1 MEAWWIGLAW
11 LSLLAWAVLPPLWW
25 WGMRRVPWLGPDDA
39 DDATAPA
46 GAPAPGRADGPVVA
60 LVVAARDEAG
70 TPEAAAALVAA
81 ARSWRSLD
89 LRRLE
94 IVVVDDRSSDATGD
108 LLRGALAGDPR
119 ARLLRVDRLP
129 EGWLGKVHAQ
139 DMGVRATRAPWVVL
153 TDADV
158 RLHPRAVS
166 VALRAAERWGA
177 DHVALL
183 PRFLAGGWLLRA
195 FVVGFALLLTVLVR
209 PWEAPDPRSPRTLGV
224 GAFGLYRRGAL
235 ERAGGLEAVR
245 ARPDDDLALAQ
256 TVKAAGG
263 RSWVTFAPDLV
274 EVDWYPSLRAA
285 LRGLEKNAFSG
296 VGYRPGLLALAVIGL
311 LATHVAPFALA
322 LVGPEAARLPAW
334 GVVGIVLGVYAV
346 HGRWARHSGWL
357 GLAHPL
363 TVTLLVVALLR
374 SAGRA
379 LVTGHVDWRGRRYP
393 LAWLR
398 ASARADAAR
407 DRKAAR
413 ENAAANDSA
422 AARRARHH
430 RQARPRL

>member
-1 MEAWWIGLAW
+1 MAAWWIGLAW
-11 LSLLAWAVLPPLWW
+11 VSLAAWVVLPPLWW
-25 WGMRRVPWLGPDDA
+25 WGMRRVPWLGPEDA
-39 DDATAPA
+39 DGAAAPSR
-46 GAPAPGRADGPVVA
+46 GPAVA

-70 TPEAAAALVAA
+70 TPQAAAALTAA
-81 ARSWRSLD
+81 ARSWRRLELPD
-89 LRRLE
+89 LE

-108 LLRGALAGDPR
+108 LLRETLGADPR
-119 ARLLRVDRLP
+119 ARLLRVERLP
-129 EGWLGKVHAQ
+129 EGWVGKVHAQ
-139 DMGVRATRAPWVVL
+139 ALGVRATRAPWVVL

-158 RLHPRAVS
+158 RLHPQAVS

-183 PRFLAGGWLLRA
+183 PRFLAGGWPLRA

-224 GAFGLYRRGAL
+224 GAFGLYRRSAL

-263 RSWVTFAPDLV
+263 SSWVTFAPDLV

-311 LATHVAPFALA
+311 LATHVAPFVLA
-322 LVGPEAARLPAW
+322 WAGPEAARLPSW
-334 GVVGIVLGVYAV
+334 GVVAIVLGVYTV
-346 HGRWARHSGWL
+346 HGRWARHAGWL

-379 LVTGHVDWRGRRYP
+379 SLTGHVRWRGNRYP

-398 ASARADAAR
+398 ATARTDAAR
-407 DRKAAR
+407 DRAAAHAAR
-413 ENAAANDSA
+413 KRAVTG
-422 AARRARHH
+422 RRGRACSSSP
-430 RQARPRL
+430 RPPGRP

>member
-1 MEAWWIGLAW
+1 MDAFWIGLAW
-11 LSLLAWAVLPPLWW
+11 VSLAAWAVLPPLWW
-25 WGMRRVPWLGPDDA
+25 WGMRRVPRLGPADA
-39 DDATAPA
+39 DEPAASADVVDARP
-46 GAPAPGRADGPVVA
+46 ADGPTVA
-60 LVVAARDEAG
+60 VVVAARDEAG
-70 TPEAAAALVAA
+70 TAQAAAALTAA
-81 ARSWRSLD
+81 ARSWRSLELPD
-89 LRRLE
+89 LE

-108 LLRGALAGDPR
+108 RLRDALADDPR

-129 EGWLGKVHAQ
+129 EGWLGKVHAL
-139 DMGVRATRAPWVVL
+139 DMGVRSTRAPWVVL

-158 RLHPRAVS
+158 RLHPRAVA

-256 TVKAAGG
+256 AVKAAGG
-263 RSWVTFAPDLV
+263 RSFVTFAPELV

-322 LVGPEAARLPAW
+322 LFGPEPARLPAW
-334 GVVGIVLGVYAV
+334 GVVGIVLVVYAV

-363 TVTLLVVALLR
+363 TVVLLVVALLR

-379 LVTGHVDWRGRRYP
+379 LFTGHVRWRGRRYP

-407 DRKAAR
+407 DRAASRVRADAVRDR
-413 ENAAANDSA
+413 E
-422 AARRARHH
+422 R
-430 RQARPRL
+430 

>member
-1 MEAWWIGLAW
+1 MTAWWTGLAW
-11 LSLLAWAVLPPLWW
+11 VSLAAWIVLPPLWW

-39 DDATAPA
+39 DVDGPALADEPA
-46 GAPAPGRADGPVVA
+46 GAPADASGPPGGPAVA

-70 TPEAAAALVAA
+70 TPQAAAALTAA

-89 LRRLE
+89 LPDLE

-108 LLRGALAGDPR
+108 LLRAALADEPR
-119 ARLLRVDRLP
+119 ARLLRVERLP

-139 DMGVRATRAPWVVL
+139 HLGVGATRAPWVLL

-158 RLHPRAVS
+158 RLHPRSVS
-166 VALRAAERWGA
+166 VALGAAERWEA
-177 DHVALL
+177 DHLALL

-209 PWEAPDPRSPRTLGV
+209 PWEASDPRSPRTLGV
-224 GAFGLYRRGAL
+224 GAFGLYRRAAL

-263 RSWVTFAPDLV
+263 RSVVAFAPDLV

-334 GVVGIVLGVYAV
+334 GVVAIVWGVYAV

-363 TVTLLVVALLR
+363 TVTLLVGALLR

-379 LVTGHVDWRGRRYP
+379 LLTGHVRWRGNRYP

-398 ASARADAAR
+398 ANARADAAR
-407 DRKAAR
+407 DA
-413 ENAAANDSA
+413 A
-422 AARRARHH
+422 AARARHAQAPRQ